1 MAKKSSHL
9 DLGASRSRRF
19 LGNVSDF
26 SAEELFSE
34 FRFFKKIEAAAI
46 KIKKEERRQKDFS
59 CCLSGKIGRHSADN
73 LGSNPAMNDFFKSL
87 TKASVLLMTL

>member
-1 MAKKSSHL
+1 MSKKSSHL

-34 FRFFKKIEAAAI
+34 FRFFKKISGSSNKNLKRKKKDK
-46 KIKKEERRQKDFS
+46 KIDFS
-59 CCLSGKIGRHSADN
+59 CWLSGKIGHHGADN
-73 LGSNPAMNDFFKSL
+73 PGSNPAINDF
-87 TKASVLLMTL
+87 VLVLPKLPLFL